1 MIPGGSNANNNQI
14 DIHQNMHPFNTANRG
29 DKIKLSKSNY
39 TKVEDYKPFDI
50 ANKIDYLN

>member
-1 MIPGGSNANNNQI
+1 
-14 DIHQNMHPFNTANRG
+14 MHPFNSANRAE
-29 DKIKLSKSNY
+29 KIKLSKSNY